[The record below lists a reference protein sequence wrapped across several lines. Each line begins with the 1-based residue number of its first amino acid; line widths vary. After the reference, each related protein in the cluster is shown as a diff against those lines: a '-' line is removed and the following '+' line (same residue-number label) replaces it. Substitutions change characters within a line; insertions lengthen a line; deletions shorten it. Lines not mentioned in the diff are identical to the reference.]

1 MLGRRLGVLLNGT
14 GIGACLLLAAPAF
27 ADEAELQQQ
36 INEMQRQLKSMQDQ
50 QIPMQ
55 RQLKSMQD
63 QLARSKEQQAEQA
76 RAAEQSAQ
84 KAQQAAQSIEQA
96 YAKAIGTDTAK
107 AAGGT
112 MFSKAIPSSF
122 SSSFG
127 EIHTTMAGTFVALEG
142 AWREHNEVANG
153 ASSPPF
159 GSPGIPLHNSALW
172 NQNEFRMT
180 AQQSRIALRAWGDI
194 SPTQRLEAYYEMDF
208 LGASVDANN
217 RESNSFTPRIRQA
230 FGSYDN
236 DDYHFH
242 FLGGQ
247 AWSMLTQ
254 NRVGIT
260 PRYENVPLTID
271 AQYVVGFNWLRN
283 PQLRFVADWDYIY
296 WFGLSVEQPGVVF
309 PGAPSASS
317 VFPPGETVNINNFC
331 TTSSH
336 LNGSTTCSNDVAPD
350 IIEKFAFDPG
360 WGHYEVLAL
369 QRWMSD
375 SVTPTVLNSAG
386 VQTTPADW
394 EQKTIFGWGVGGSFL
409 VPAWPRY
416 FDLQGSILYGEGIG
430 RYSSSQ
436 LPDAVIGRS
445 GALTPV
451 TGLQFLVGG
460 VVHPWDGFDIY
471 AYFGQ
476 DRTYANPWTA
486 GTTQG
491 GWGNPN
497 FVNNGCLLQ
506 GLGNSPAQNGTG
518 GSLLAS
524 SPFNTPITGT
534 TCTFDVQSTQEF
546 TVGLWQTAYKG
557 ELGRALLGL
566 QYFYIRVNAFPGLPG
581 PITETKTPNLGLNPN
596 NNVFMFSFRYYPFN

>member
-27 ADEAELQQQ
+27 ADEAELQRQ

-122 SSSFG
+122 SSPFG

-309 PGAPSASS
+309 PGAPSATT
-317 VFPPGETVNINNFC
+317 VGPPGETVNINNFC

-350 IIEKFAFDPG
+350 IIEKFALDPG

-375 SVTPTVLNSAG
+375 SVTPTVNAA
-386 VQTTPADW
+386 VPANW
-394 EQKTIFGWGVGGSFL
+394 EQKTTFGWGVGGSFL

-416 FDLQGSILYGEGIG
+416 FDLQGSVLYGEGIG

-460 VVHPWDGFDIY
+460 VVHPWDGLDLY

-497 FVNNGCLLQ
+497 FINNGCLLQ
-506 GLGNSPAQNGTG
+506 GLGANPPTG
-518 GSLLAS
+518 GQLLAG
-524 SPFNTPITGT
+524 SPFNTPITGS

-557 ELGRALLGL
+557 TLGRAVMGL

-581 PITETKTPNLGLNPN
+581 PITETRTPNLGLNPN